1 MKFTRYY
8 SILIKS
14 QGLPHL
20 NVAQHCRL
28 MNIISLESALNQLE
42 EIKKT
47 SGDPHKFEFEM
58 YRLRQKLQALT
69 GNKFPVEVIKEMVY
83 LADRD

>member
-1 MKFTRYY
+1 MKFTKYY
-8 SILIKS
+8 SNLVKS

-28 MNIISLESALNQLE
+28 MNIISIESALNQLE
-42 EIKKT
+42 ILKKG

-58 YRLRQKLQALT
+58 YRLRQKLQSLT
-69 GNKFPVEVIKEMVY
+69 GNKFPVELIKEMVY
-83 LADRD
+83 LAERD